1 MIAKERYKELEKLCD
16 KYFDIDAELDN
27 LIKILNDSTIQD
39 YRNGLLPQISEKIK
53 KQDEAAETYVKE
65 IWKEADEL
73 VDGID
78 LERIFFINR
87 AYKKVIS
94 NMDMEGDNSR
104 YNRIH
109 RLQDLDKLVDA
120 YKHQNP

>member
-1 MIAKERYKELEKLCD
+1 MIAIKRYKELEKLCD
-16 KYFDIDAELDN
+16 KYFEIGAELDG
-27 LIKILNDSTIQD
+27 LINNFNESTIED
-39 YRNGLLPQISEKIK
+39 YRNGLLPKISEKIK

-78 LERIFFINR
+78 LERILFINR

-109 RLQDLDKLVDA
+109 RLQDLGK
-120 YKHQNP
+120 N

>member
-1 MIAKERYKELEKLCD
+1 MIAKERYNELEKLCD
-16 KYFDIDAELDN
+16 KYFEIGAELDN
-27 LIKILNDSTIQD
+27 LIEIFNDSTIED
-39 YRNGLLPQISEKIK
+39 YRNGLLPQICEKIK

-78 LERIFFINR
+78 LERIFFINQ

>member
-1 MIAKERYKELEKLCD
+1 MIAITRYKELEKLCD
-16 KYFDIDAELDN
+16 QYFEIGAELDG
-27 LIKILNDSTIQD
+27 LINNFNESTIED
-39 YRNGLLPQISEKIK
+39 YRNGLLPKISEKIK

-78 LERIFFINR
+78 LERILFINR

>member
-16 KYFDIDAELDN
+16 KYFEIGAELDG
-27 LIKILNDSTIQD
+27 LINNFNESTIED
-39 YRNGLLPQISEKIK
+39 YRNGLLPKISEKIK

-78 LERIFFINR
+78 LERILFINR

-109 RLQDLDKLVDA
+109 RLPDLDKLVDA

>member
-16 KYFDIDAELDN
+16 KYFDIGAELDN
-27 LIKILNDSTIQD
+27 LIKILNDSTIED

-65 IWKEADEL
+65 IWKEAAEL

-78 LERIFFINR
+78 L
-87 AYKKVIS
+87 
-94 NMDMEGDNSR
+94 
-104 YNRIH
+104 
-109 RLQDLDKLVDA
+109 
-120 YKHQNP
+120 

>member
-1 MIAKERYKELEKLCD
+1 MIAKERYNELEKLCD
-16 KYFDIDAELDN
+16 KYFEIGAELDN
-27 LIKILNDSTIQD
+27 LIKIFNDSTIED

-65 IWKEADEL
+65 IWREADEL